1 MVIQQNQLLLLLT
14 ILIVVGQCL
23 PEHGSD
29 TSQWLSNRTDCYLR
43 YSLSWVSAY
52 LSMVQHKPQVT
63 QQSGIT
69 EVTAGHRAKL
79 LPHLHSP
86 LFYLLL

>member
-1 MVIQQNQLLLLLT
+1 MVIQQNRLLLT
-14 ILIVVGQCL
+14 ILLVVGQCL

-52 LSMVQHKPQVT
+52 LSMVLTQVN
-63 QQSGIT
+63 GYPT
-69 EVTAGHRAKL
+69 EPTVTYDTPCRGSVL
-79 LPHLHSP
+79 T
-86 LFYLLL
+86 

>member
-14 ILIVVGQCL
+14 ILIVMGQCI

-52 LSMVQHKPQVT
+52 LSMVLTQVN
-63 QQSGIT
+63 GYPT
-69 EVTAGHRAKL
+69 EPIVTVTYDTHCHGSVHT
-79 LPHLHSP
+79 
-86 LFYLLL
+86 